1 MKIDSWYRKI
11 MDMMI
16 RISHLYGLEEYFF
29 EKILKGFTF
38 KYEKSDIKY
47 LVLWDECYANKELEM
62 LLNAFSKGLN
72 LKLQIVDDK
81 ITYENEVLGE
91 MFSNSFSLS
100 LKKIIL
106 IIKLQ
111 NRDLTN
117 KPFTHLYM
125 IVSDKMQTQLALRA
139 INICRL
145 GGLISYL
152 DFSNS
157 IENSVMKA
165 ESLNSLFIANVNGEN
180 VTVLNTQTGNEEE
193 ININEIYPYVI
204 SYVRGK
210 SKCSSCKDK
219 EE

>member
-29 EKILKGFTF
+29 EKKLKGFTF

-47 LVLWDECYANKELEM
+47 LVFWDECYANKELEM

-91 MFSNSFSLS
+91 MVSNSFSLS

-145 GGLISYL
+145 GGLISYF

>member
-47 LVLWDECYANKELEM
+47 LVFWDECYANKELEM

-106 IIKLQ
+106 IIKSQ

-125 IVSDKMQTQLALRA
+125 IVSDKKQIQLALRA

-145 GGLISYL
+145 GGLISYF

>member
-47 LVLWDECYANKELEM
+47 LVFWDECYANKELEM

-91 MFSNSFSLS
+91 MVSNSFSLS

-117 KPFTHLYM
+117 KQFTHLYM

-145 GGLISYL
+145 GGLISYF

>member
-72 LKLQIVDDK
+72 LKFQIVDDK
-81 ITYENEVLGE
+81 ITYENDVLGE

-145 GGLISYL
+145 GGLISYF

>member
-47 LVLWDECYANKELEM
+47 LVFWDECYANKELEM

-106 IIKLQ
+106 IIKSQ

-125 IVSDKMQTQLALRA
+125 IVSDKKQTQLALRA

-145 GGLISYL
+145 GGLISYF

>member
-111 NRDLTN
+111 NRDLTT

-145 GGLISYL
+145 GGLISYF
-152 DFSNS
+152 DFLNS

-210 SKCSSCKDK
+210 SKCSNCKDK

>member
-47 LVLWDECYANKELEM
+47 LVFWDECYANKELEM

-106 IIKLQ
+106 IIKSQ

-125 IVSDKMQTQLALRA
+125 IVSDKKQTQLALRT

-145 GGLISYL
+145 GGLISYF

-180 VTVLNTQTGNEEE
+180 VTVLNTQTGNEKE

>member
-111 NRDLTN
+111 NRDLTT

-145 GGLISYL
+145 GGLISYF

-204 SYVRGK
+204 SYARGK

>member
-47 LVLWDECYANKELEM
+47 LVLWNECYANKELEM

-145 GGLISYL
+145 GGLISYF

-204 SYVRGK
+204 SYVRRK

>member
-145 GGLISYL
+145 GGLISYFG
-152 DFSNS
+152 FSNS

>member
-29 EKILKGFTF
+29 ENFLKGFTF
-38 KYEKSDIKY
+38 RYEKVDIKY
-47 LVLWDECYANKELEM
+47 LVFWDESYAEKQLEM

-72 LKLQIVDDK
+72 LKIQIVDDK
-81 ITYENEVLGE
+81 ITYENEVLGVIS
-91 MFSNSFSLS
+91 SNSFSLS
-100 LKKIIL
+100 LKKIIV
-106 IIKLQ
+106 IIKSQ

-117 KPFTHLYM
+117 KPFAHLYM
-125 IVSDKMQTQLALRA
+125 IATDDSNAQLALRA

-145 GGLISYL
+145 GGLISYF
-152 DFSNS
+152 DFSSS

-165 ESLNSLFIANVNGEN
+165 ENLNSLFIANVSGEN
-180 VTVLNTQTGNEEE
+180 VTVLNTQTGDEEE